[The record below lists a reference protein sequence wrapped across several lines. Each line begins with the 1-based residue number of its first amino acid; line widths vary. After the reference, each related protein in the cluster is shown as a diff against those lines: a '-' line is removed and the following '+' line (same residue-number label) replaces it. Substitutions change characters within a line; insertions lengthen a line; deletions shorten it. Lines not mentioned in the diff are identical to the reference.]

1 MTMHIIDA
9 DKLIEFIDLGISHS
23 SINSMIEPIN
33 SDGEY
38 DVLSDLTRR
47 LDRFTQNQLE
57 LIKKYVIKNMI

>member
-1 MTMHIIDA
+1 MHIIDA
-9 DKLIEFIDLGISHS
+9 DKLIEFIDIGIGHS

-33 SDGEY
+33 SNGEY

-57 LIKKYVIKNMI
+57 LIKKYVIENMI